1 METKETTSASLAKV
15 STRSRALLR
24 GVPGLALAS
33 AIALVAVAIA
43 HFVPV
48 VGAPVIAIALGVIVS
63 LRSAHLPQ
71 LHLGVRFASKRVLQ
85 LSVVLFG
92 TELSVHQV
100 LAIGARTLPV
110 LVVTLVVALAAAFV
124 IGRALGVVGD
134 ERTLIGVG
142 TAICGASAIA
152 ATDAVLDADER
163 DVSLAVA
170 TIFTFNV
177 AAVLL
182 FPVLGHWWHLSP
194 HAFGLWAGT
203 SINDVSSVVAAA
215 SSYSHASSSYAIVV
229 KLSRTLAIVPITLTL
244 AAWRRRSNGVALE
257 RNSSHFATVVRSFPA
272 FIAWFLVA
280 VVVNSLGLLP
290 ATWVADAGQVGQF
303 FLVVALAGVGLSTK
317 PRAIREAGLRPLAL
331 GASLWVV
338 VSVTSLA
345 MQLLTGTLR

>member
-1 METKETTSASLAKV
+1 MDTKVTGFMATRP
-15 STRSRALLR
+15 STRVHALRQGL
-24 GVPGLALAS
+24 PGLALATV
-33 AIALVAVAIA
+33 IAVVAVTFA

-48 VGAPVIAIALGVIVS
+48 VGAPVIAIVLGVLVS
-63 LRSAHLPQ
+63 LRSAKVERLER
-71 LHLGVRFASKRVLQ
+71 GVRFASKRVLQ
-85 LSVVLFG
+85 LSVVMFG
-92 TELSVHQV
+92 TELSIHQV
-100 LAIGARTLPV
+100 LSIGARTLPV
-110 LVVTLVVALAAAFV
+110 LVVTLVAALVAAYFL
-124 IGRALGVVGD
+124 GKALGVVGD
-134 ERTLIGVG
+134 VRTLIGVG

-152 ATDAVLDADER
+152 ATDAVLDADDG

-244 AAWRRRSNGVALE
+244 AAWRRRSSGVVPA
-257 RNSSHFATVVRSFPA
+257 RNSSRLANVAHSFPG
-272 FIAWFLVA
+272 FIAWFVVA
-280 VVVNSLGLLP
+280 VLVNSLGLIP
-290 ATWVADAGQVGQF
+290 AALVEFASRAGQF
-303 FLVVALAGVGLSTK
+303 LLVVALAGVGLSTK
-317 PRAIREAGLRPLAL
+317 ARAIRDAGFRPLAL

-338 VSVTSLA
+338 VSVTSLG
-345 MQLLTGTLR
+345 MQLLTGTLH

>member
-1 METKETTSASLAKV
+1 MDTKVTGLTPTRP
-15 STRSRALLR
+15 STRSRAVR
-24 GVPGLALAS
+24 HVVPGLALS
-33 AIALVAVAIA
+33 TLIALVAVVLA
-43 HFVPV
+43 HFAPV
-48 VGAPVIAIALGVIVS
+48 VGAPVIAIVLGVLVS
-63 LRSAHLPQ
+63 LRSAKVARLER
-71 LHLGVRFASKRVLQ
+71 GVRFASKRVLQ

-92 TELSVHQV
+92 TELSLHQV
-100 LAIGARTLPV
+100 LSIGARTLPV
-110 LVVTLVVALAAAFV
+110 LVVTLVAALVAAFYL
-124 IGRALGVVGD
+124 GKALGVVGD
-134 ERTLIGVG
+134 VRTLIGVG

-152 ATDAVLDADER
+152 ATDAVLDADEG

-244 AAWRRRSNGVALE
+244 AAWRRRSSGAAPARGSSRLSRVA
-257 RNSSHFATVVRSFPA
+257 HSFPG

-290 ATWVADAGQVGQF
+290 ASWVADASRGGQF
-303 FLVVALAGVGLSTK
+303 LLVVALAGVGLSTK
-317 PRAIREAGLRPLAL
+317 ARAIRSAGIRPLAL

-345 MQLLTGTLR
+345 MQLLTGTLH